1 MAANTAGKGG
11 KASVSL
17 RWFQAVLFLLAV
29 PPPVGHAGTPS
40 SLEFGLSL
48 LAGHT
53 GDFLFLLPDVLR
65 LLAALVIGFLVWK
78 AVGWKKCPREQTAA
92 DNPWFIMV
100 LLLVAGSGI
109 MASVHECLFKV
120 VSPRVVGYPLPL
132 YLALGFIIYRAA
144 LRAEPGPVE
153 LFRPKNPWLGVL
165 LIVIGFPAVAVY
177 LDCLPISLVALLIAS
192 PQYLLFVALLCLF
205 SVIVYLAGR
214 SQRKERRAA
223 GKREKNAW
231 LSLLLHSVA
240 FLPVP
245 LAASALVGTY
255 IVEFMLSPL
264 RFLPSLLVLSFCGYK
279 AMTWKQQP
287 PAEA

>member
-11 KASVSL
+11 KATLSL
-17 RWFQAVLFLLAV
+17 CWFQAVLFLLAV

-40 SLEFGLSL
+40 SLEVGLSL
-48 LAGHT
+48 LAGHA
-53 GDFLFLLPDVLR
+53 GDFLFLIPDVLR
-65 LLAALVIGFLVWK
+65 LLATLVVGFLVWK

-120 VSPRVVGYPLPL
+120 VRPRDVGYPLPL
-132 YLALGFIIYRAA
+132 YLTLGFIIYRAA

-177 LDCLPISLVALLIAS
+177 LDCLPVSLVALLIAS
-192 PQYLLFVALLCLF
+192 PQYLVFVALLCLF

-214 SQRKERRAA
+214 SRRKERGAV
-223 GKREKNAW
+223 GKRGKNAW

-245 LAASALVGTY
+245 LAATALVGTY
-255 IVEFMLSPL
+255 VAEFMLSPL

-287 PAEA
+287 QAEA